1 MVNET
6 INYLQIYSNIT
17 KDPYGSA
24 AEDDEIALTGVKNVY
39 FPALKEWI
47 LSFVNSNKVWSDNI
61 TKSFYSS
68 LASSIFVNTY
78 S

>member
-47 LSFVNSNKVWSDNI
+47 LSFVNSNKV
-61 TKSFYSS
+61 
-68 LASSIFVNTY
+68 
-78 S
+78 